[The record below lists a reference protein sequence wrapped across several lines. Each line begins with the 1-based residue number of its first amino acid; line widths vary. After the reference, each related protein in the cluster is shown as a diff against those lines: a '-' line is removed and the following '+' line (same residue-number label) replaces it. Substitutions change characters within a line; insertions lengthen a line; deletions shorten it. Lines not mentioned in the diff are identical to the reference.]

1 MSIIEITS
9 DAKCKDCKFLER
21 VPKIKK
27 DGTQSKQNR
36 LQCSIHIQ
44 HLLKGVGFGTFFY
57 FVLVNNFAFL
67 TFVAD

>member
-27 DGTQSKQNR
+27 DGTASKQNR
-36 LQCSIHIQ
+36 LQCSIHVQ
-44 HLLKGVGFGTFFY
+44 HLFKGEKTEACLKFKPKWEE
-57 FVLVNNFAFL
+57 
-67 TFVAD
+67 